1 MARHSLARS
10 LLPLL
15 LCAALGPAH
24 AATGDIRVL
33 IDTSG
38 SMKQNDP
45 HNLRVPALK
54 LLIELLP
61 NGSRAGV
68 WLFDATPQPLVAPGI
83 VDAAWKAKALK
94 AAEKIHSRGQFT
106 HIEAA
111 LDAAT
116 HDWQQPAAAGQQRGV
131 VLLTDGMVDVSKDPA
146 ASAASK
152 ERLLSELL
160 PKLQAAGA
168 QINTVALSAQSDQEL
183 LRQISMASEG
193 WNETAM
199 SADELQRCFLR
210 LFEKLA
216 PQDGL
221 PLRDNRFKVDAGVQ
235 EFTVL
240 ALLKPGAKP
249 TKLAP
254 PSGAEL
260 TQAHKPETVRWAHQA
275 GFDLITVSHPAA
287 GEWQLQADSDPD
299 NRVLIVTDLKMD
311 VTPIPNFV
319 TPGELP
325 GIVASFNEKGHP
337 VTRPDFLKLL
347 KLNGQL
353 AGPSP
358 AHDLP
363 MPEEPGQAGH
373 FGLKL
378 GAGLHTGTY
387 TLTVAADGQTFQRQS
402 AQTFHLMAD
411 LVRVETARD
420 TAHEPNQLVV
430 TLTPNPAALQPDSL
444 AVHASVGG
452 AHGELHPER
461 HAAAWRFSLPWPP
474 AGQRSVINFAVTGKT
489 PAGETIEVPVK
500 PVVIDGA
507 AAEPPQA
514 PEHAP
519 ATEPAEHG
527 HGEPAH
533 EEHAPAAEPPEHGHE
548 APAHEEHAPAAEPP
562 EHDHGEPAHAE
573 QPPAEAP
580 ETGHEEPAHDT
591 HPPAAA
597 PQPAHEAPAPAAAEH
612 GPQPPAA
619 PSGLNWPIALG
630 AALGINLGLGGAWFW
645 LQRWLKRRKAAA
657 VARLLDKLGN
667 HATPPST

>member
-1 MARHSLARS
+1 MAFHLTRS
-10 LLPLL
+10 LVPLL
-15 LCAALGPAH
+15 LLAALGEAQ

-68 WLFDATPQPLVAPGI
+68 WLFDSAPQPLVAPGL
-83 VDAAWKAKALK
+83 VNAAWKAKALK

-111 LDAAT
+111 LDSAT
-116 HDWQQPAAAGQQRGV
+116 RDWQQPAAAGEQRGV

-146 ASAASK
+146 ASTASK
-152 ERLLSELL
+152 ERLLAELL
-160 PKLQAAGA
+160 PRLQGAGA

-183 LRQISMASEG
+183 LRQISLASEG

-221 PLRDNRFKVDAGVQ
+221 PLRDNHFKVDAGVQ

-240 ALLKPGAKP
+240 ALLKPDAKP

-254 PSGAEL
+254 PTGAEI
-260 TQAHKPETVRWAHQA
+260 TQAHAPQTVRWVHQA
-275 GFDLITVSHPAA
+275 GFDLITISHPAA
-287 GEWQLQADSDPD
+287 GEWKLLADSDPD
-299 NRVLIVTDLKMD
+299 NRVLIVTDLKME

-347 KLNGQL
+347 KLHGQL

-358 AHDLP
+358 AHDLA
-363 MPEEPGQAGH
+363 MPEQPGQAGH
-373 FGLKL
+373 FSLKL
-378 GAGLHTGTY
+378 GAGLNPGTY

-411 LVRVETARD
+411 LVRIETSRD
-420 TAHEPNQLVV
+420 TAPEPDQLVV
-430 TLTPNPAALQPDSL
+430 TLTPNPEALQPDSL
-444 AVHASVGG
+444 AVHATLASP

-461 HAAAWRFSLPWPP
+461 HAAAWRFSLPWPS
-474 AGQRSVINFAVTGKT
+474 AGQRSIINFAVTGKT
-489 PAGETIEVPVK
+489 PAGETIDVPVK
-500 PVVIDGA
+500 PLVVDGA
-507 AAEPPQA
+507 AGEPAHGHAAPAAEQ
-514 PEHAP
+514 PEHGHGEP
-519 ATEPAEHG
+519 AHEAHPPAAEHAEHG

-533 EEHAPAAEPPEHGHE
+533 EEHPPAAEQPEHAHSE
-548 APAHEEHAPAAEPP
+548 PAHEEH
-562 EHDHGEPAHAE
+562 
-573 QPPAEAP
+573 PPAEAP
-580 ETGHEEPAHDT
+580 EASHEESAHEAHPPAEAPEPGHEE
-591 HPPAAA
+591 
-597 PQPAHEAPAPAAAEH
+597 PAPAAAEQEH
-612 GPQPPAA
+612 QPPAA

-630 AALGINLGLGGAWFW
+630 AALGINLALGGAWFW
-645 LQRWLKRRKAAA
+645 LQRWLQRRKAAA
-657 VARLLDKLGN
+657 VARLLDKLGDP
-667 HATPPST
+667 AAPPST